1 MDRVDPEKT
10 IILVTGSNIVA
21 EDRDRP
27 LAYFLKTEI
36 DKRGDDEALRGI
48 VVSDL
53 LYLFS
58 DKLQSCATIVVGG
71 PKVNILAQMLYRDL
85 PLVITVEQAMFI
97 HMDRTGRRNH
107 VLIYGWDYETTHQA
121 VRLFVDSGQLDN
133 FLANV
138 WGEEGEEEEEGGE
151 DEGGDEEAEYEDEA
165 DEGGQDD
172 EGEEAE
178 GFDDDWTP
186 GGS

>member
-1 MDRVDPEKT
+1 MDRVDPRRT

-36 DKRGDDEALRGI
+36 DKRGDGEAMRGI

-58 DKLQSCATIVVGG
+58 DKLQGCASIVVGG

-97 HMDRTGRRNH
+97 HMDRGDTQRH

-133 FLANV
+133 FLAAV
-138 WGEEGEEEEEGGE
+138 WSDEEGGDEGEEEEEGEDEGDDVEEEEGEEEEEESGEFGGE
-151 DEGGDEEAEYEDEA
+151 
-165 DEGGQDD
+165 
-172 EGEEAE
+172 
-178 GFDDDWTP
+178 WTP
-186 GGS
+186 GDG

>member
-1 MDRVDPEKT
+1 MERIDTERT
-10 IILVTGSNIVA
+10 IILVAGSNIVA

-36 DKRGDDEALRGI
+36 DKRGDGEAMRGI

-58 DKLQSCATIVVGG
+58 DKLQRCATIVVGG

-97 HMDRTGRRNH
+97 HMDRPGGRKH
-107 VLIYGWDYETTHQA
+107 VVIYGWDYETTHQA

-133 FLANV
+133 FLANI
-138 WGEEGEEEEEGGE
+138 WADEDDDEEGDGGEEDERGEEPEEHG
-151 DEGGDEEAEYEDEA
+151 A
-165 DEGGQDD
+165 DWKP
-172 EGEEAE
+172 GEE
-178 GFDDDWTP
+178 
-186 GGS
+186 